1 VLELLVI
8 TFIIIIGFVGVAW
21 YARKSSQQRTK
32 LLQEIN
38 NIEPEMGDSEK
49 FKALFEQEI
58 EQQTVDNNHFE
69 IDADPV
75 ITFSA
80 EAEPQL
86 LSEPKPEVKPEEK
99 PQPLIDIT
107 DDDDDIRL
115 SLNQQEPTPVQFDEP
130 PIAEINNTV
139 ESAII
144 ENEWDMVI
152 AFTIMARENE
162 VFTGRSIKATLESLD
177 LHFGDLQLYHRN
189 VPGLR
194 KQTLFSVANIVDP
207 GTLNPSDFAT
217 MTTPGL
223 LVFSRLPGPL
233 NGLTL
238 LDELLILA
246 QKMTDKLDGVLSDES
261 REPVNQSTLE
271 AMRSRILHMN
281 MKLESENFKL

>member
-1 VLELLVI
+1 MLELLVI